1 MLKELINLANRLDQK
16 GLKKEADFLDNLIK
30 SAGELI
36 SLDEERTPQDL
47 WDVTTR
53 RIEGNEENMT
63 ELIFLGDR
71 ETFSG
76 EGFIAKVTEEEAKQI
91 QEGSL
96 SLMDIPLQRVQP
108 IPSFEEA
115 VAIGKM

>member
-1 MLKELINLANRLDQK
+1 MLRELIILANNLDQK
-16 GLKKEADFLDNLIK
+16 GLKKEADFLDKIIK

-36 SLDEERTPQDL
+36 SLDEKRTPQDL
-47 WDVTTR
+47 WDITTR

-63 ELIFLGDR
+63 ELIFLDDR

-76 EGFIAKVTEEEAKQI
+76 EGFIAKVTEEEAEQI
-91 QEGSL
+91 QEGNL

-108 IPSFEEA
+108 LPSFDEVLQIA
-115 VAIGKM
+115 KS